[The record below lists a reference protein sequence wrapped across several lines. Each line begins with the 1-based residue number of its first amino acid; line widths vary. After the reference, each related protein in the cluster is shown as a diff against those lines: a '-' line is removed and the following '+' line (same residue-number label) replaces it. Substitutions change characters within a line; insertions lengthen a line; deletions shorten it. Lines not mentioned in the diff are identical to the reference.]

1 MTAVTP
7 FLFGL
12 LPLPGEWFGGR
23 GVTAVPTAELSTMK
37 SHALTHIF
45 RWPLFW
51 LAFVL
56 TVGNLSAVDAVVHN
70 PNTLPI
76 QVKLWWF
83 DDAGDFDEGFEE
95 VTVPPEPADDGLGDG
110 PGAKRITW
118 TPGTYSS
125 TGYFYVAVKSE
136 GMVVT
141 GNSYVFDDGVGELD
155 IFFGDG
161 NYGDPVHLFEI
172 PMAIHQAT
180 PDDMKTLWLVPDTTL
195 TADLYREGVDKQVAA
210 QQAAAPMSA
219 TQFAETKTEQVHD
232 LIKDTYDNPQ
242 NIEGN
247 SEFML
252 GQLEADDKATAAEA
266 EFLGLMPTGIPTS
279 NPHTPD
285 VSGDAAFL
293 AITMPAAFGGQTIDF
308 NPFAAGRL
316 GGVASWFRSATA
328 WLVLMLLA
336 YFIFQETKQFFM
348 ASAAANQAKG
358 NPLVGGTGAQGT
370 ALFAAGVITAFFV
383 TFVTAL
389 MSWTFGDI
397 TIPSLITNMSTNP
410 LSGAPAHML
419 WFLDQFLP
427 IATILSAFIAR
438 VSFPMYGQALYG
450 VFITALRFV
459 IP

>member
-1 MTAVTP
+1 
-7 FLFGL
+7 
-12 LPLPGEWFGGR
+12 
-23 GVTAVPTAELSTMK
+23 MK
-37 SHALTHIF
+37 THALTHF
-45 RWPLFW
+45 CRWPLLW

-56 TVGNLSAVDAVVHN
+56 AAGRLTAVDAVVHN

-95 VTVPPEPADDGLGDG
+95 VTVLPAPHDDGLGDG

-172 PMAIHQAT
+172 PMAVHQAT
-180 PDDMKTLWLVPDTTL
+180 PDDMKTLWIVPDTTL
-195 TADLYREGVDKQVAA
+195 TADLYREGVDKTVAA
-210 QQAAAPMSA
+210 QLAAAPMSSA
-219 TQFAETKTEQVHD
+219 QFAETKTEQVHD

-242 NIEGN
+242 NIEAN
-247 SEFML
+247 SEFLM
-252 GQLEADDKATAAEA
+252 GQLDQPDKQSAAVA
-266 EFLGLMPTGIPTS
+266 EFTGLLPTGLPTT

-285 VSGDAAFL
+285 TSGDGDFL
-293 AITMPAAFGGQTIDF
+293 KITMDETFGGKTIDF
-308 NPFAAGRL
+308 NPFGPGRL

-328 WLVLMLLA
+328 WLVLALLA

-348 ASAAANQAKG
+348 ASAAANQARG
-358 NPLVGGTGAQGT
+358 NPGVGGTGAQATG
-370 ALFAAGVITAFFV
+370 LIAA
-383 TFVTAL
+383 
-389 MSWTFGDI
+389 
-397 TIPSLITNMSTNP
+397 
-410 LSGAPAHML
+410 
-419 WFLDQFLP
+419 
-427 IATILSAFIAR
+427 
-438 VSFPMYGQALYG
+438 
-450 VFITALRFV
+450 
-459 IP
+459 

>member
-37 SHALTHIF
+37 SHALTHFF

-56 TVGNLSAVDAVVHN
+56 TTGNLSAVDAVVHN

-180 PDDMKTLWLVPDTTL
+180 PDDMKTLWLVQDTTL

-210 QQAAAPMSA
+210 QQAAAPMSSA
-219 TQFAETKTEQVHD
+219 EFAETKTEQVHD
-232 LIKDTYDNPQ
+232 LIFDLQENPSHAEDMTSGVAADAAAERAAAKTE
-242 NIEGN
+242 IEGLLPA
-247 SEFML
+247 ST
-252 GQLEADDKATAAEA
+252 GTVSHTAP
-266 EFLGLMPTGIPTS
+266 GGGS
-279 NPHTPD
+279 
-285 VSGDAAFL
+285 SAFL
-293 AITMPAAFGGQTIDF
+293 SVTMPAAFGGQTIDF
-308 NPFAAGRL
+308 NPFLESRMGPLAG
-316 GGVASWFRSATA
+316 WFRYAIQWVTLLLLGTWFFNEFKQYLFAMSTA
-328 WLVLMLLA
+328 RQADGKPALA
-336 YFIFQETKQFFM
+336 
-348 ASAAANQAKG
+348 
-358 NPLVGGTGAQGT
+358 GTGAQ
-370 ALFAAGVITAFFV
+370 
-383 TFVTAL
+383 VTAL
-389 MSWTFGDI
+389 INAG
-397 TIPSLITNMSTNP
+397 LITAAVVVAVTAFMAWSFNSIDVASLLTNATTNP
-410 LSGAPAHML
+410 LLGMAGNVY
-419 WFLDQFLP
+419 WFLDQALP
-427 IATILSAFIAR
+427 LATILACAVFRFMFLVAGNLL
-438 VSFPMYGQALYG
+438 FG
-450 VFITALRFV
+450 VFFTVVRFF
-459 IP
+459 IL